1 MSLNLVRNM
10 ELKDLA
16 VLDSDDLTL
25 AVYLPLRSDNS
36 EVNRIRLKNTLSE
49 ARALLSERLDDN
61 HRINAVMGELEKLS
75 EHEVF
80 QKALYPGLALLMS
93 PSEPEEVNIF
103 PLWTKPEARVS
114 LGSEPFVTPLIRD
127 SGHQL
132 VTLLCLADN
141 GLRLFRGRLGELGEE
156 TPPEVFPKNL
166 AEVIRWE
173 ESAGLDG
180 NEHYRNRINSPG
192 AGSQHGEGPVS
203 KVKGEFERRYFREI
217 GSAVNEYLQ
226 EGEMLFL
233 AGVHEKL
240 ALFREENSS
249 LPILEAELAGNFEG
263 VNADVL
269 VTKANE
275 KLAALAKERSVSDLK
290 RAQELAPERRSN
302 DPEALAEA
310 AAQGRVETLFLKDD
324 NELSDSER
332 LAMSVMRQGGK
343 VQILDVPHWSD
354 SLLGVYRW

>member
-1 MSLNLVRNM
+1 MSLNLMNNM
-10 ELKDLA
+10 DLKDLA
-16 VLDSDDLTL
+16 VLDSDDLSL
-25 AVYLPLRSDNS
+25 AVYLPLRADNS

-61 HRINAVMGELEKLS
+61 QRINAVMKQLEQLS
-75 EHEVF
+75 QHEVF
-80 QKALYPGLALLMS
+80 QKALYPGLALLLS
-93 PSEPEEVNIF
+93 PSEPEEVNVF

-114 LGSEPFVTPLIRD
+114 LGRDPFVTPLIRD

-141 GLRLFRGRLGELGEE
+141 GLRLFRGRLGQLEEE
-156 TPPEVFPKNL
+156 TPPEVFPKDL
-166 AEVIRWE
+166 SEVIRWE

-192 AGSQHGEGPVS
+192 AGSQHGEGPTS
-203 KVKGEFERRYFREI
+203 NVKGEFERRYFREI
-217 GSAVNEYLQ
+217 GSALEQYLQ

-249 LPILEAELAGNFEG
+249 LPILEAELAGNYEG
-263 VNADVL
+263 TNAEIL
-269 VTKANE
+269 VKKANE
-275 KLAALAKERSVSDLK
+275 ALAAIANEKSASDLK
-290 RAQELAPERRSN
+290 KAQELKPNLRSG
-302 DPEALAEA
+302 DAEELSEA
-310 AAQGRVETLFLKDD
+310 AAQGRVETLFLKDG
-324 NELSDSER
+324 NELSDSES
-332 LAMSVMRQGGK
+332 LAMSVLRKGGE
-343 VQILDVPHWSD
+343 VRILDAPHWND